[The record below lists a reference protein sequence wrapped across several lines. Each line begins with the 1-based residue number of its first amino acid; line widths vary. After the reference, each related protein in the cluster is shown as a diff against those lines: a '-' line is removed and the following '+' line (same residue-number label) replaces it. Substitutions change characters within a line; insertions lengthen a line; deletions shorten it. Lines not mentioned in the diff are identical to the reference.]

1 MIGWLIYRKEDAI
14 ANHSY
19 INWFKQEAEKQQICL
34 KLVYFEQLTIQI
46 ETNGSSLKIEGHVI
60 DKPDF
65 VIIRTMGTLLQ
76 KQFETMKITTFNNAE
91 TAGICNHKILT
102 YLEMQKIKVSMM
114 PTVLISTVTPPE
126 EPPFNYPF
134 ILKSATGHG
143 GTNVYWIDN
152 EDKWKKILKTTITS
166 DYLAQS
172 CKDIQTGKDVRV
184 FVIGKQIIAAVL
196 RSNDND
202 FRANFKLGGKAS
214 LFELTPMMEATIKKI
229 INHFNFGMVGIDFL
243 LHNDGNLVFNEIED
257 VVGSRILS
265 ATTNINLLEKY
276 ITHIKQTVETAGK

>member
-14 ANHSY
+14 VNYSY
-19 INWFKQEAEKQQICL
+19 IQWFKQEAEKQELCL
-34 KLVYFEQLTIQI
+34 KLVYDEQLTIQM
-46 ETNGSSLKIEGHVI
+46 ETNGSSLKIEGHIV

-65 VIIRTMGTLLQ
+65 VIIRKMGTLLQ
-76 KQFETMKITTFNNAE
+76 KQFEAMKITTFNNAE
-91 TAGICNHKILT
+91 TAEICNHKVLT
-102 YLEMQKIKVSMM
+102 YLEMQKIKISMM
-114 PTVLISTVTPPE
+114 PTVFISTVTPPE
-126 EPPFNYPF
+126 KPPFNYPF

-152 EDKWKKILKTTITS
+152 EDKWKQILKTAITA
-166 DYLAQS
+166 DYIAQS

-184 FVIGKQIIAAVL
+184 FVIGQQIIAAVL
-196 RSNDND
+196 RTNDND

-214 LFELTPMMEATIKKI
+214 LFELTPTMEATIKKI

-243 LHNDGNLVFNEIED
+243 LHNNGNLVFNEIED

-265 ATTNINLLEKY
+265 ATSNINLLEKY
-276 ITHIKQTVETAGK
+276 ITHIKQTMETVRK